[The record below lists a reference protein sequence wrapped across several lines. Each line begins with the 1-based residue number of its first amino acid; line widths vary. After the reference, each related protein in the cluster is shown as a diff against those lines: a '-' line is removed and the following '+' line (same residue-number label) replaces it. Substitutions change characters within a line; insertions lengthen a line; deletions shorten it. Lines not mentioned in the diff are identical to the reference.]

1 MPAFQK
7 VAPKNDEKLLS
18 INCGRPI
25 SNEDRRGTLQ
35 LFLSTQ
41 LELGSSIAW
50 TLSKNPEGGN
60 QHILDEILLM
70 LRSKDYCKEFALSHE
85 VVAALDVSG
94 TELIYIYCSLKK
106 GDFVFELLRHK
117 YDAYN

>member
-1 MPAFQK
+1 MLP
-7 VAPKNDEKLLS
+7 
-18 INCGRPI
+18 
-25 SNEDRRGTLQ
+25 
-35 LFLSTQ
+35 TQ

-50 TLSKNPEGGN
+50 TLSKNSDYL
-60 QHILDEILLM
+60 HILDEILL
-70 LRSKDYCKEFALSHE
+70 LIKSKDYCKEFALSHE

-94 TELIYIYCSLKK
+94 TDLIYIYCTLKK